1 MSPSVSLFGKRVLAD
16 VIKMRSYWNRVDLRF
31 SKTGN
36 LVKRGKCGH
45 RHVEVRQYE
54 ERRGEDTCLQAK
66 EGSLEPLLPSQL

>member
-16 VIKMRSYWNRVDLRF
+16 VIKMRSYWNRVDLGF

-45 RHVEVRQYE
+45 RH
-54 ERRGEDTCLQAK
+54 THTHTHTHTQA
-66 EGSLEPLLPSQL
+66 GLNPSFAGLGQFSEFS

>member
-16 VIKMRSYWNRVDLRF
+16 VIKMRSYWNRVDLGF

-45 RHVEVRQYE
+45 RHTHTQRTPKN
-54 ERRGEDTCLQAK
+54 GIM
-66 EGSLEPLLPSQL
+66 LPQDKK